1 MNILIKEL
9 ESFVTKNNKKIVQR
23 LISVLM
29 ENNIDTYSE
38 LEDLENNYFDSEMS
52 LLDRIEL
59 SYEQMIK
66 DIYKFD
72 NMTIEEINSLDEMKE
87 MFNNDVENKLILIIK
102 MYHLLN
108 YQMIFPF
115 CCYKLICEGKI

>member
-1 MNILIKEL
+1 
-9 ESFVTKNNKKIVQR
+9 
-23 LISVLM
+23 
-29 ENNIDTYSE
+29 
-38 LEDLENNYFDSEMS
+38 MS

-72 NMTIEEINSLDEMKE
+72 NMTIEEIKSLDEMKE
-87 MFNNDVENKLILIIK
+87 MFNNSNDVENKLILIIK

-115 CCYKLICEGKI
+115 CCYKMIYERKI